1 MICLAMALVFLCQAG
16 PRASSFSNGW
26 TISGFEAVASTE
38 PYTYRRLW
46 IRTLTLNRAV
56 AWSRTGSIANITP
69 DGQNVELRYLRRSPE
84 DGSWDLSEPTICPFV
99 KGTPTVP
106 IVHLLWA
113 GTSSPDLAVID
124 AAGRV
129 TIVSFSISLN
139 HPFPQRKWDA
149 DPTDDVHTV
158 VGSYW
163 LTVAPTNQQVRAARQ
178 FPAQQR

>member
-1 MICLAMALVFLCQAG
+1 M
-16 PRASSFSNGW
+16 
-26 TISGFEAVASTE
+26 
-38 PYTYRRLW
+38 
-46 IRTLTLNRAV
+46 

-84 DGSWDLSEPTICPFV
+84 DGSWDLSEPTTCPFV

-163 LTVAPTNQQVRAARQ
+163 LTVAPNNQQVRAARQ
-178 FPAQQR
+178 FPAQHR